1 MDHDQLA
8 FKLKE
13 FYLLEQYQ
21 VSYYEDQLSALADE
35 HLRYAHEQMV
45 ERERQHVRFFEEK
58 LAERRM
64 ETPSTAGDLSR
75 FAGFVSAKA
84 LNLTSLAGR
93 LRTGVAI
100 EAKATAMYRELIERL
115 TGDDDKLAEQ
125 LWHNLIDEEFHM
137 CWFASKLESISGER
151 VETNV

>member
-1 MDHDQLA
+1 MTPEELA
-8 FKLKE
+8 LQLKE

-21 VSYYEDQLSALADE
+21 VSYYEDQLSALTDA

-58 LAERRM
+58 FAQRHL
-64 ETPSTAGDLSR
+64 ETPAIAGDLTR

-84 LNLTSLAGR
+84 LNLASLEGR

-100 EAKATAMYRELIERL
+100 EAKASAMYRELITHL
-115 TGDDDKLAEQ
+115 AGYDDKLAEQ

-137 CWFASKLESISGER
+137 CWLASKLESISGER